1 MRQELGPLA
10 PTVPAGR
17 LVRSAR
23 LGAMATGITDGS
35 RALVSSLRHLAP
47 GRKSGLG
54 AVLTE
59 GMLGGSRGLSHLRG
73 AAM

>member
-23 LGAMATGITDGS
+23 LGAMATGIAGG
-35 RALVSSLRHLAP
+35 ALVASLRQLARGERP
-47 GRKSGLG
+47 GLG